1 VDTAIQWR
9 NGGLSELVSTVSPWG
24 LSDRA
29 RPAHTSDM
37 LTDLADLILARSCL
51 GCDRSGRIVCG
62 ACWESLRGQAQWVNM
77 GAIPLSVGTTY
88 DGLGRT
94 LVLAHKRSLLRSL
107 SSYLGELLAEAIGM
121 HTAVHRSSQVIYLVT
136 IPPHARAKRDRGQDT
151 VLALAHAAARIAEA
165 RFHPITALRF
175 RDDAG
180 SLAGLNRRE
189 RQVRMA
195 DAFVARPGHGA
206 PCVIVDDVVTTGS
219 TFHSAAKTLEMN
231 SWRVLGCSASAG
243 VR

>member
-1 VDTAIQWR
+1 
-9 NGGLSELVSTVSPWG
+9 
-24 LSDRA
+24 
-29 RPAHTSDM
+29 
-37 LTDLADLILARSCL
+37 
-51 GCDRSGRIVCG
+51 
-62 ACWESLRGQAQWVNM
+62 M

-107 SSYLGELLAEAIGM
+107 SSYLGELLAEAISM
-121 HTAVHRSSQVIYLVT
+121 HTAVRRSSQVIYLVT
-136 IPPHARAKRDRGQDT
+136 IPPHAQAKRDRGQDT
-151 VLALAHAAARIAEA
+151 VLALAHAAAARISGA
-165 RFHPITALRF
+165 RLRPITALRF

-189 RQVRMA
+189 RQARMA
-195 DAFVARPGHGA
+195 DAFVARSGHGA

-219 TFHSAAKTLEMN
+219 TFHSAAKTLQMN
-231 SWRVLGCSASAG
+231 SWQVLGCSAIAG